1 MLKLVYD
8 NGDANDQALEG
19 SGQSLLDEIVR
30 DGARQMLASAL
41 QAEVAAYVD
50 AHDDQVDDDGR
61 RLVVR
66 NGYHNERDV
75 TTAAG
80 SVPVRQPRVDDRRV
94 DENTGERQRFASAI
108 LPRWARKSAEVS
120 AVLPL
125 LYLRGLSTN
134 DFGPALEQFLG
145 SGHGLSASAITR
157 LTTQWQAEATAFN
170 QRSLSGTDYVTC
182 GPMEFT

>member
-1 MLKLVYD
+1 
-8 NGDANDQALEG
+8 
-19 SGQSLLDEIVR
+19 DEIVR

-41 QAEVAAYVD
+41 Q
-50 AHDDQVDDDGR
+50 
-61 RLVVR
+61 
-66 NGYHNERDV
+66 
-75 TTAAG
+75 
-80 SVPVRQPRVDDRRV
+80 
-94 DENTGERQRFASAI
+94 
-108 LPRWARKSAEVS
+108 AEVS

-170 QRSLSGTDYVTC
+170 QRSLADTDYVYC
-182 GPMEFT
+182 WADGIHLKVRLDQDKVCLLVWGPLPLAGKSGCASTASRN